1 MTKTKMKVFGITGWS
16 GSGKT
21 TLMVKL
27 LPEIISRGYSV
38 STMKH
43 THHRFDLDRKGKDS
57 FEHRQAGASEVL
69 VSSSNRWALMH
80 ELRGAPEP
88 DMEELIAQ
96 MTPVDLLLVE
106 GFKGRHYDKLEV
118 SRQATGK
125 LLRCREDKEVIALAC
140 DSLVDDLDIP
150 VMDINDI
157 AAIADFIVARCQL
170 DGGEGNDPA

>member
-1 MTKTKMKVFGITGWS
+1 MTKMKVFGITGWS

-27 LPEIISRGYSV
+27 LPELIGRGFTV

-57 FEHRQAGASEVL
+57 YEHRQAGASEVL

-88 DMEELIAQ
+88 DMAELIKQ

-106 GFKGRHYDKLEV
+106 GFKGHHYNKLEV
-118 SRQATGK
+118 SRLATGK
-125 LLRCREDKEVIALAC
+125 SLRCRDDKEIVALAC
-140 DSLVDDLDIP
+140 DRQVDGLDIP
-150 VMDINDI
+150 VIDMNDI
-157 AAIADFIVARCQL
+157 TTIADFIVTLCEL
-170 DGGEGNDPA
+170 EETKNDPA

>member
-1 MTKTKMKVFGITGWS
+1 MKVFGITGWS

-27 LPEIISRGYSV
+27 LPEMIKRGYSV

-80 ELRGAPEP
+80 ELRGVPEP
-88 DMEELIAQ
+88 DMDELIAQ

-125 LLRCREDKEVIALAC
+125 PLRCREDEEIVALAC
-140 DSLVDDLDIP
+140 DSVVDDLDIP
-150 VMDINDI
+150 VIDINDI
-157 AAIADFIVARCQL
+157 AAIADFIVACCGL
-170 DGGEGNDPA
+170 EGGKQ

>member
-1 MTKTKMKVFGITGWS
+1 MKVFGITGWS

-27 LPEIISRGYSV
+27 LPEMIGRGYSV

-88 DMEELIAQ
+88 DMDELIAQ

-125 LLRCREDKEVIALAC
+125 PMRCREDKEIVALAC
-140 DSLVDDLDIP
+140 DSAVEGLDIP
-150 VMDINDI
+150 VIDINNI
-157 AAIADFIVARCQL
+157 AAIADFIVARCEL
-170 DGGEGNDPA
+170 EGGHNDPT

>member
-1 MTKTKMKVFGITGWS
+1 MTRMKVFGITGWS

-27 LPEIISRGYSV
+27 LPEMIKRGYSV

-57 FEHRQAGASEVL
+57 FEHRQAGAIEVL

-80 ELRGAPEP
+80 ELRGDPEP
-88 DMEELIAQ
+88 DMDELIAQ

-106 GFKGRHYDKLEV
+106 GFKGSHYEKLEV
-118 SRQATGK
+118 SRAATGK
-125 LLRCREDKEVIALAC
+125 PMRCREDKEVVAVAC
-140 DSLVDDLDIP
+140 DRVVKDLKIP
-150 VMDINDI
+150 VIDINNI
-157 AAIADFIVARCQL
+157 AAVADFIIVRCGL
-170 DGGEGNDPA
+170 GRGSNDPA